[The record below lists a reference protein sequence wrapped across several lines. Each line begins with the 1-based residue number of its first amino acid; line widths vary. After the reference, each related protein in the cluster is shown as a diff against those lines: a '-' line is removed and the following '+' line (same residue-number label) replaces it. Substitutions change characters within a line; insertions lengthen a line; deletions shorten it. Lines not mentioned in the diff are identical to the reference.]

1 MKKSEQLRHE
11 SDREENDFKAWSLY
25 YKSLREKKFE
35 YFQETLLPEIQQSSR
50 VLTISDHTYF
60 FKIAFVDGVIVDYY
74 PKADRMLFTRQS
86 KWQSN
91 GFSTLEKMI

>member
-1 MKKSEQLRHE
+1 MHD
-11 SDREENDFKAWSLY
+11 SDREENDLKAWSLY

-50 VLTISDHTYF
+50 VSGVAGHGYF
-60 FKIAFVDGVIVDYY
+60 FKIEFVDGVVVDYY
-74 PKADRMLFTRQS
+74 PKADRLLFTKQS